1 MTKLLQVATTCS
13 LLSPSGAAVLLLS
26 LSAACGGGAA
36 SSAVDGGGSAE
47 GGSTTDGG
55 NTSEGGPGL
64 ADARTPTDSGASGDS
79 GDAGDGRAPLSQSK
93 LAVDLGAAG
102 GYVILAKSGIS
113 TVPPSVIRGN
123 LGVSPAAADAL
134 TGFSLTADATDT
146 FSTSLQV
153 TGSVFAA
160 DYTQPTPARLT
171 TAIGDMERAFTDAAG
186 RAPDVTE
193 LGAGD
198 IGGKTLVPGIYKW
211 GTGLD
216 IPTDVTLAGSAT
228 GVWIFQIAQNLTMAS
243 AKNVF
248 LTGGALAKNVFWQV
262 AGSVAIG
269 TTAHIEGIILTQTSI
284 ALDTG
289 ASITGRLLAQT
300 AVTLDTSR
308 VREP

>member
-1 MTKLLQVATTCS
+1 MTKLIQLKTVCS
-13 LLSPSGAAVLLLS
+13 MLSPSGVAILLLS
-26 LSAACGGGAA
+26 LGAACGGGVA
-36 SSAVDGGGSAE
+36 SSAVDGGVSAE
-47 GGSTTDGG
+47 GGNTADGG
-55 NTSEGGPGL
+55 NTTEGGTGL
-64 ADARTPTDSGASGDS
+64 QDARTATDSGDV
-79 GDAGDGRAPLSQSK
+79 GDGRAPPSQSK

-113 TVPPSVIRGN
+113 TVPTSVIRGN
-123 LGVSPAAADAL
+123 LGVSPAAADSL

-171 TAIGDMERAFTDAAG
+171 TAVGDMERAFTDAAG

-243 AKNVF
+243 ARNVF
-248 LTGGALAKNVFWQV
+248 LTGGALPKNVFWQV

-269 TTAHIEGIILTQTSI
+269 TTAHIEGIILSQTSI
-284 ALDTG
+284 ALETG

-300 AVTLDTSR
+300 AVTLDTGT
-308 VREP
+308 VLQP